1 MSEELRDDSDPSA
14 RVEPATRPRTVPP
27 EEQRKLARARRA
39 VATIPP
45 VRVRGVLVV
54 EDDPDLQWRLARM
67 LTVRGNR
74 VVGTSS
80 AEGAIELL
88 RQWPVDLVLVDDS
101 LPGMSGVELA
111 KVVAA
116 EHPETAVVLMSSE
129 DDEGGR
135 SALAARLAGAVA
147 TIAKPFRPEALLEL
161 LSSFPKGEPE
171 LA

>member
-1 MSEELRDDSDPSA
+1 MKKQLHESTDAPERRPVPA
-14 RVEPATRPRTVPP
+14 VEA
-27 EEQRKLARARRA
+27 RKLARARRA

-80 AEGAIELL
+80 AEGALELM

-111 KVVAA
+111 RVVAR
-116 EHPETAVVLMSSE
+116 EHPETPVVLMSSA
-129 DDEGGR
+129 DEGGE
-135 SALAARLAGAVA
+135 SAIAARLAGAVA

-161 LSSFPKGEPE
+161 LRSFPKGEPE